1 VKLCNCHE
9 FTVTHI
15 LHVPWFGLR
24 LMVVTAL
31 KVEAYRRNPAKNS
44 SLYTGHFTVV
54 LQSAFRL
61 ILAKEVYI

>member
-1 VKLCNCHE
+1 
-9 FTVTHI
+9 
-15 LHVPWFGLR
+15 
-24 LMVVTAL
+24 MVVTAL